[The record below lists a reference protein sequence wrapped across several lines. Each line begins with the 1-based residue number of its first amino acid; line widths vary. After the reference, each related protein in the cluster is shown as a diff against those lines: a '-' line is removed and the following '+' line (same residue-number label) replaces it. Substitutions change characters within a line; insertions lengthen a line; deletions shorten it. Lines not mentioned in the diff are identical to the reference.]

1 MTRPNRKLL
10 RKLRDKEYRHEFL
23 SASVRGG
30 VAYQMQ
36 SLRRQDGSSQQRFSA
51 KVGKTQTQ
59 ISRLEDTEYPGCTV
73 QTLIDVA
80 SALGVGLL
88 IKFVSLDVMLRET
101 EDSSDASFAVVPVDA
116 MDLDGPDEAAA
127 QPVVQYAYDFNMG
140 NSFAADSVG
149 TSEGDVLWL
158 NNHRPLASMI
168 YGRAEAR
175 NSEKFIQ
182 TTLTSDLLPSM
193 SRSRSRRS
201 KSAMTGT

>member
-1 MTRPNRKLL
+1 MTPPNRKLL

-80 SALGVGLL
+80 SALGIGLV

-101 EDSSDASFAVVPVDA
+101 EDSSDSAFAVVPVDQ
-116 MDLDGPDEAAA
+116 MELDGPDEAEANAKPVNVAA
-127 QPVVQYAYDFNMG
+127 PKKWKIQ
-140 NSFAADSVG
+140 SFELGATNAALIDTADSLRG
-149 TSEGDVLWL
+149 GYQWL
-158 NNHRPLASMI
+158 LNQD
-168 YGRAEAR
+168 
-175 NSEKFIQ
+175 K
-182 TTLTSDLLPSM
+182 
-193 SRSRSRRS
+193 S
-201 KSAMTGT
+201 KSASTTFRRGEAPTIGNFTLTT